1 MTTAKMATV
10 AIKNQRG
17 EVKSG
22 KIITALIGFKGNT
35 FNEVRF
41 AAELK
46 EIFYLI
52 YQLLINLI
60 IFVPGMEKLERV
72 VFYMLD
78 KAIKT
83 YRQFAQRRLNDA
95 GLDITIDQWLVLNTI
110 ESDPGVSQLEIAEK
124 VFKDAASV
132 TRIIDLLIKKSYLLR
147 RSHPVDRRRFTL
159 ELTGEGKTL
168 VKQVN
173 RISEENRR
181 IGLKGLND
189 ADLEQLRCTLS
200 TIINNCQ

>member
-1 MTTAKMATV
+1 
-10 AIKNQRG
+10 
-17 EVKSG
+17 
-22 KIITALIGFKGNT
+22 
-35 FNEVRF
+35 
-41 AAELK
+41 
-46 EIFYLI
+46 
-52 YQLLINLI
+52 
-60 IFVPGMEKLERV
+60 
-72 VFYMLD
+72 MLD